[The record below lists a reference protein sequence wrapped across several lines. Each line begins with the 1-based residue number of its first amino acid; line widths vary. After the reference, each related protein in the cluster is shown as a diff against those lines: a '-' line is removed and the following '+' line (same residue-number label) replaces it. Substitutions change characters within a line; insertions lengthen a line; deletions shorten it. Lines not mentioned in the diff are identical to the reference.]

1 MTEKNTVLTPEVKQM
16 KRSDE
21 RQIPY
26 PQGMG
31 RWLLRLPLELYRL
44 GLGDV
49 LNLGQLMILGT
60 RGRKSGQPRYT
71 PIEYRQHGSKL
82 YIVSAWG
89 ERPQWFRNLQA
100 NPEVLV
106 QQGKHQFAA
115 RAEVVTNSGETLAV
129 LHLFRRRA
137 PYLYDPLIARMS
149 DRDKIDERMLPD
161 ISGQITV
168 VRFDPLDTPSDLPA
182 LPADRAW
189 LWPLALALTIL
200 ALVLLI
206 AGKRSRRPR

>member
-1 MTEKNTVLTPEVKQM
+1 MTDKNTVLTPEAKSEQD
-16 KRSDE
+16 RL
-21 RQIPY
+21 IPY

-49 LNLGQLMILGT
+49 LNVGQLMILVT

-71 PIEYRQHGSKL
+71 AIEYRQHGSKL
-82 YIVSAWG
+82 YVVSAWG

-100 NPEVLV
+100 CPEVLV
-106 QQGKHQFAA
+106 QQGKRAFAA
-115 RAEVVTNSGETLAV
+115 RAEVVTNSGEALRV

-137 PYLYDPLIARMS
+137 PYIYDPLIARMS
-149 DRDKIDERMLPD
+149 ARERIDELTLPD

-168 VRFDPLDTPSDLPA
+168 VRFDPLDAPLDLPA
-182 LPADRAW
+182 LPADRTW
-189 LWPLALALTIL
+189 VWPIALLMAVF
-200 ALVLLI
+200 ALVLLM
-206 AGKRSRRPR
+206 AGRRPRRRA